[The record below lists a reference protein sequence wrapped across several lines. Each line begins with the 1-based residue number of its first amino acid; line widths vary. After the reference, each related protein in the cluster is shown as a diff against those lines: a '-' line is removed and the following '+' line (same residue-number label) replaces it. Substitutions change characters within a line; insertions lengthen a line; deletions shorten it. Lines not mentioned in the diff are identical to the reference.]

1 MFFSYE
7 YYSLRCADNALSCI
21 WSMMFMKAGHSNSI
35 KIAYL
40 CLILFV
46 LSAPSLSSAGL
57 ILTKSCNVKSAYLGD
72 IVVYAFNLEN
82 NGSESLSDLAIL
94 DDHLGRIALNRST
107 LKAHES
113 CIASISYQIAPSDI
127 PGPLVNTA
135 RGSARC
141 QSGEIF
147 SNNASFAVNLGV
159 YGDENISK
167 YELLAGQ
174 SMNRP
179 S

>member
-1 MFFSYE
+1 
-7 YYSLRCADNALSCI
+7 
-21 WSMMFMKAGHSNSI
+21 MFMKNSRPYLI
-35 KIAYL
+35 KIACF
-40 CLILFV
+40 CLVLFFI
-46 LSAPSLSSAGL
+46 SAPSLSDAGL
-57 ILTKSCNVKSAYLGD
+57 NLTKSCNVMSAYLGD
-72 IVVYAFNLEN
+72 TVVYTFNLEN
-82 NGSESLSDLAIL
+82 NGTEALSDLALL
-94 DDHLGRIALNRST
+94 DDHLGRIALNKSA

-113 CIASISYQIAPSDI
+113 CIASVSYKIAPEDI

-159 YGDENISK
+159 SGIENISK
-167 YELLAGQ
+167 YESFASLSKNG
-174 SMNRP
+174 P